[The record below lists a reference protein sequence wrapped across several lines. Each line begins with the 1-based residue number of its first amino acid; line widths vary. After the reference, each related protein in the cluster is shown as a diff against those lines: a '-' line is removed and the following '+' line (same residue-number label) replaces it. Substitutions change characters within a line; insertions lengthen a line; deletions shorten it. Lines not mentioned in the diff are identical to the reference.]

1 MVGHWISRIEGI
13 DENHENWCS
22 TNKNEFTVNM
32 SKLAIIFKLF
42 IMILYNLYSIIDSEG
57 WLRTKLYDKRDDFNF
72 PIVNFP
78 FICSYIPAAPA
89 YGVYTYISQFI
100 RYSRAYRSHYDFLD
114 IVLVI
119 TRSPLNQGIL
129 VVKLRS
135 SLLKC
140 YGRYHDLFNCYSIFM
155 SQITS
160 NMLCSS

>member
-22 TNKNEFTVNM
+22 TNKNKFTVNM

-78 FICSYIPAAPA
+78 FICSYIPAEHLHME
-89 YGVYTYISQFI
+89 YIHTYLS
-100 RYSRAYRSHYDFLD
+100 SYDILELTVP
-114 IVLVI
+114 IMQLYHQCCVTALY
-119 TRSPLNQGIL
+119 LNTM
-129 VVKLRS
+129 
-135 SLLKC
+135 
-140 YGRYHDLFNCYSIFM
+140 N
-155 SQITS
+155 QIK
-160 NMLCSS
+160 MIDK